1 MNRFEKILLTI
12 FFVELFV
19 GGGGRLIDLGFLS
32 IRQVLFIL
40 LLATFSLR
48 IIKERAILNKEVNT
62 FLRFNAVSIGVY
74 LLLFWFLVSAFIG
87 FLNGHPLSII
97 VMDLF
102 RVIFFVAF
110 FPMAYYISETR
121 FTKERVITI
130 LKYSA
135 LAVAI
140 LTITISLLGKTIF
153 SANFVPFYRFMNTI
167 MNDDLFFRP
176 SNGVFYKSHLY
187 VLIGLIISLNAVL
200 NRKYTKLDIANI
212 ILCATS
218 ILWSE
223 TRGFLLAFMLSA
235 VMIIILDIKVVVDPI
250 KGFLNKARSFVQ
262 SKPFFIKALI
272 LLFIVV
278 SLPFMYKH
286 MTLERFETGVTSDP
300 AQTEPEEVEGNGEV
314 NDVSVNA
321 RLEFIMDSK
330 DILLG
335 NTTYLIVGTGYGM
348 EIAGRVNG
356 IEMTFLDVLVEQGMI
371 GLGIWIYLSLIVFFN
386 YYVAYRKGYKLSSTD
401 ISLMAA
407 FMGVLMLTNINP
419 FLNNPIGIAFF
430 LIMLVVSN
438 NIKNKLTVPSLS

>member
-1 MNRFEKILLTI
+1 MNRFEKILLTV

-19 GGGGRLIDLGFLS
+19 GGGGRLIDFGFLS

-40 LLATFSLR
+40 LLVTFSLR
-48 IIKERAILNKEVNT
+48 IIREKAIFNKEVNT
-62 FLRFNAVSIGVY
+62 FFKFNSVSIGVY
-74 LLLFWFLVSAFIG
+74 LLLSWFFVSALTG

-102 RVIFFVAF
+102 RVIFFVAY
-110 FPMAYYISETR
+110 FPLAYYISETR
-121 FTKERVITI
+121 FTKERVIQI

-140 LTITISLLGKTIF
+140 LTLIIGLLGKTVF

-200 NRKYTKLDIANI
+200 NKKYSKLDIANI
-212 ILCATS
+212 ILCSTS
-218 ILWSE
+218 IFWSE

-235 VMIIILDIKVVVDPI
+235 LVIIILDVKVVADPI
-250 KGFLNKARSFVQ
+250 KGFINKLRTFYHTKQIFVK
-262 SKPFFIKALI
+262 SLI
-272 LLFIVV
+272 LLVIVV

-286 MTLERFETGVTSDP
+286 MTLERFETGVSSDP
-300 AQTEPEEVEGNGEV
+300 AQTEQDEMEGDGEV

-321 RLEFIMDSK
+321 RLEFIVDSK

-335 NTTYLIVGTGYGM
+335 NFTYLIVGTGYGM

-356 IEMTFLDVLVEQGMI
+356 IEMTFLDVLVEQGII
-371 GLGIWIYLSLIVFFN
+371 GLAIWIYLSLHVFYN
-386 YYVAYRKGYKLSSTD
+386 YYVAYKKGNKLNSID

-419 FLNNPIGIAFF
+419 FLNNPIGITFF
-430 LIMLVVSN
+430 LIMLVFSL
-438 NIKNKLTVPSLS
+438 NKRNDVVRSL